1 MHMLSQ
7 TVVLLEDINER
18 QMEDIRKTV
27 LSWTNR
33 DMGPECEPRERDP
46 FMNAIIMD
54 ISDTRWDELR
64 GFYGSV

>member
-27 LSWTNR
+27 LSWGNR

-46 FMNAIIMD
+46 LTNMIIMD

-64 GFYGSV
+64 GYYGPV